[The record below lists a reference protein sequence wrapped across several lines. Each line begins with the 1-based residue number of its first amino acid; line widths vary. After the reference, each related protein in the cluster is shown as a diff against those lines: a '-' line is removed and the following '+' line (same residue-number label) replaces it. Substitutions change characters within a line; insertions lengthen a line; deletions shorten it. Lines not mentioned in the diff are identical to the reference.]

1 MPRSAT
7 LARIAST
14 IRVAF
19 SRSGSRAGASSVAMI
34 PMRSGRAADRGRRLG
49 GRRVRR
55 RRVLEL
61 LLLAEQHVE
70 HLGAQLLAPGQRDTG
85 ADQDDRDPARGLAPA
100 ANALARGVRECDR
113 SVAGGAE
120 RLADLGV
127 ELLVLEQSR
136 RHLAVG
142 QTAIGLL

>member
-61 LLLAEQHVE
+61 LLLAEQNVE
-70 HLGAQLLAPGQRDTG
+70 HLGAELLAAGEHDTA
-85 ADQDDRDPARGLAPA
+85 ADHDDHDPARGLAPTA
-100 ANALARGVRECDR
+100 GPLARSLGERDR
-113 SVAGGAE
+113 GVAGGPE
-120 RLADLGV
+120 RLA
-127 ELLVLEQSR
+127 
-136 RHLAVG
+136 
-142 QTAIGLL
+142 